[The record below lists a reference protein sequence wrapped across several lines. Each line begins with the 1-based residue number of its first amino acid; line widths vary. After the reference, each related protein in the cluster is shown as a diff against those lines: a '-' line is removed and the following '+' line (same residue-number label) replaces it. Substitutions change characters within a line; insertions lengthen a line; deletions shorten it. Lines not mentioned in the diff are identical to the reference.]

1 MAEIVTLTVNPA
13 IDQSVEVD
21 DVAPNRKLRTRALQR
36 DPGGGG
42 SNVARTICTLG
53 GDALALWTC
62 GGHTG
67 ALYADLLQRECIDH
81 RLIAIEGMTREHL
94 IVHEKSTGDVY
105 RFGEEGPLIND
116 EEAQAILSAV
126 YDLNPAPR
134 YLVLSGSLPPGLP
147 DDFYAQITS
156 GMSAETRVI
165 VDAVPSALAPALP
178 RGVYLSK
185 PNVRELGEMLGEE
198 IEGRA
203 EIVEASR
210 RLIAETGTSIIV
222 TSIAAG
228 GAVVVGEGLEEQIA
242 APTVRVKSKVGAG
255 DSMVGG
261 MVLGLQRGMSLRE
274 AVRFGVATGS
284 AAVMS
289 ARTGLEKREDAER
302 LYERMREQ
310 QGQ

>member
-1 MAEIVTLTVNPA
+1 
-13 IDQSVEVD
+13 
-21 DVAPNRKLRTRALQR
+21 
-36 DPGGGG
+36 
-42 SNVARTICTLG
+42 
-53 GDALALWTC
+53 
-62 GGHTG
+62 
-67 ALYADLLQRECIDH
+67 
-81 RLIAIEGMTREHL
+81 
-94 IVHEKSTGDVY
+94 
-105 RFGEEGPLIND
+105 
-116 EEAQAILSAV
+116 
-126 YDLNPAPR
+126 
-134 YLVLSGSLPPGLP
+134 
-147 DDFYAQITS
+147 
-156 GMSAETRVI
+156 
-165 VDAVPSALAPALP
+165 VPSALAPALP

-228 GAVVVGEGLEEQIA
+228 GAVVVGEGLEEQIP